1 MGIFL
6 FVYSDN
12 CGAIPLKGLHHI
24 MENKELK
31 KLIEDVAK
39 QMAYAHKDV
48 LTSKEV
54 CEYLGIKPCTLYE
67 MTRKK
72 QIPHYK
78 PNGGSLYFKRV
89 EVDEWATRNRIASNA
104 ELESNAVAYCM

>member
-1 MGIFL
+1 MVQF
-6 FVYSDN
+6 
-12 CGAIPLKGLHHI
+12 PLKGLHHN
-24 MENKELK
+24 MNKEIK
-31 KLIEDVAK
+31 DFIVEVAE
-39 QMAYAHKDV
+39 QLAYANKDV

-54 CEYLGIKPCTLYE
+54 CKYLGIKPCTLYD

-89 EVDEWATRNRIASNA
+89 EVCEWATKNRIASNA
-104 ELESNAVAYCM
+104 EIESKAVAHCL